1 MKVIILAGGRGT
13 RISEES
19 ALKPK
24 PMITIGERPIL
35 WHIMK
40 TYSLHGVNE
49 FIICLGY
56 KGYVIKEFFA
66 NYMLHNADIVRLDLR
81 QPSMK
86 FSGLQTE
93 PWVVTLLETGRD
105 TETGGRIKRA
115 HDLVKDDEAF
125 CLTYGDGLSNVN
137 ISKLISFH
145 SEHGKLAT
153 VTTVQPPGRFGS
165 IETEDGG
172 KVTKFQEKPVGDG
185 HSINGG
191 FFVLSPKVMDYI
203 EDDQTI
209 WEREPLENL
218 ARKGQLFSYP
228 HSGFW
233 QPMDTLRER
242 NLLVDLWREG
252 DPPWLVK
259 NES

>member
-1 MKVIILAGGRGT
+1 MKAVILAGGRGT

-24 PMITIGERPIL
+24 PMVTIGERPIL
-35 WHIMK
+35 WHIMR
-40 TYSLHGVNE
+40 TYLLHGINE

-66 NYMLHNADIVRLDLR
+66 NYMLHNANIVHFDLR
-81 QPSMK
+81 KPTME
-86 FSGLQTE
+86 FSGQQAE
-93 PWVVTLLETGRD
+93 PWVVTLLETGQD
-105 TETGGRIKRA
+105 TETGGRIRRV
-115 HDLVKDDEAF
+115 HDLIKDDDAF
-125 CLTYGDGLSNVN
+125 CLTYGDGLSDVN

-145 SEHGKLAT
+145 SAHGKLAT

-165 IETEDGG
+165 IEAESGG
-172 KVTKFQEKPVGDG
+172 RVTKFQEKPVGDG

-191 FFVLSPKVMDYI
+191 FFVLSPRVIDYI
-203 EDDQTI
+203 EDDQAI
-209 WEREPLENL
+209 WERDPLESIAND
-218 ARKGQLFSYP
+218 GQLYSFR

-233 QPMDTLRER
+233 QPMDTMRER
-242 NLLVDLWREG
+242 ILLENLWANG
-252 DPPWLVK
+252 NPPWLIK